1 MADSDTSLP
10 HAEDRTVSG
19 ENGCASGL
27 LMAILAALVVS
38 ATGLPSID
46 AIGLSWNTS
55 ASAERQ
61 RTEQM
66 RIEQQHIT
74 ERLRIE
80 QQAET
85 ARSVVVALAALCGVA
100 VAGASAVL
108 VARARAST
116 PSYPPHDV
124 RIVLAEL
131 PGWRAEIVDGEWCV
145 ATDHEYMPIGDA
157 AKMLEMR

>member
-1 MADSDTSLP
+1 MNGSDGS
-10 HAEDRTVSG
+10 
-19 ENGCASGL
+19 GCA
-27 LMAILAALVVS
+27 MAILTACVVAAVLMVAVA
-38 ATGLPSID
+38 ATGLPNIS
-46 AIGLSWNTS
+46 AAGLAWDTT
-55 ASAERQ
+55 ASAEAAA
-61 RTEQM
+61 TERL

-85 ARSVVVALAALCGVA
+85 ARSVVAALAALCGVA

-116 PSYPPHDV
+116 PSHPPHDV

-157 AKMLEMR
+157 ARMLEMR

>member
-1 MADSDTSLP
+1 M
-10 HAEDRTVSG
+10 SG

-27 LMAILAALVVS
+27 LMAILAAVLAALVV
-38 ATGLPSID
+38 AVTGLPSID
-46 AIGLSWNTS
+46 AIGLRWDTS

-85 ARSVVVALAALCGVA
+85 ARSVVAALAALCGVA

-108 VARARAST
+108 VARARASA
-116 PSYPPHDV
+116 PSHPPHDV

-157 AKMLEMR
+157 ARMLEMR